1 MSDKLLINGRMIGR
15 GERRRAVA
23 LALAK
28 ARTRLDRSVAH
39 VTATAR
45 QPRPEDLARWLEMRR
60 NIAGLE
66 AVLAELDAGGNPPG
80 SPKTGSRLA
89 KLAGAPGYPLEPPSG
104 GSATRNADP
113 PDGGLSDGG
122 EPDA

>member
-1 MSDKLLINGRMIGR
+1 MTSDRVTINGRTFGR

-66 AVLAELDAGGNPPG
+66 AVLADLDAGLNPPG
-80 SPKTGSRLA
+80 SPKTGTRLGR
-89 KLAGAPGYPLEPPSG
+89 LAGAPGYPPAPG
-104 GSATRNADP
+104 P
-113 PDGGLSDGG
+113 GG
-122 EPDA
+122 EIHDAGKTDAES